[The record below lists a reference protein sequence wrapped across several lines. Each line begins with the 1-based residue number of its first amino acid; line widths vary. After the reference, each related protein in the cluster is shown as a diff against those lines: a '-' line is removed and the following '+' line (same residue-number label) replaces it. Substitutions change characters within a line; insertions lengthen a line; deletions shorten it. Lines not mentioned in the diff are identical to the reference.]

1 MSRLI
6 AIACALLLCA
16 GLVFATGA
24 QEKPAAPA
32 AEKPAAAPVVEKPVT
47 LRFSSWLGMEAASKE
62 AIETMVRM
70 FEAKNPRIKVELI
83 GIPYEQTQ
91 QQTFVAVSGGNAP
104 DVIHLVAQ
112 WGPPLASMG
121 ALVDLK
127 TFYSQAEMDDIPRA
141 ALQAGM
147 FKDTLATVPWQLGS
161 IAVMGWKSVLA
172 KAGLKEQIPD
182 TWPEFK
188 EAVRKASKASDGV
201 YGFGA
206 RTSKDSNSA
215 YWLFPVMWGHGGEF
229 EDAQGKIVFNNPGT
243 VAALEWYKEIGT
255 GKQSP
260 VGMTVREVRNLMP
273 QNKLG
278 FIFDGPWMKGIFRS
292 LSGLGEAVDDDY
304 IVGSFPKAA
313 DGKRYGIGNDHVLS
327 VSKQSKLKQEA
338 AELVKFLTQDEA
350 VTKMY
355 YQKNGAVPTYKKLL
369 ADPLYAND
377 PYAKA
382 FIESAEF
389 ANSVPSKNPNF
400 SAALEFVA
408 NAMQQSLLGGD
419 PAKSAEAAHQ
429 SIKTLYKQ

>member
-1 MSRLI
+1 MSRRKALV
-6 AIACALLLCA
+6 CLLLFSA
-16 GLVFATGA
+16 ALVFA
-24 QEKPAAPA
+24 QKPL
-32 AEKPAAAPVVEKPVT
+32 T

-62 AIETMVRM
+62 AIETMVKM
-70 FEAKNPRIKVELI
+70 FEAKYPLVKVELI

-91 QQTFVAVSGGNAP
+91 QQTFVAVAGGNAP

-127 TFYSQAEMDDIPRA
+127 GFYSQAEMDDIPRA

-147 FKDTLATVPWQLGS
+147 FKEMLATVPWQLGS

-172 KAGLKEQIPD
+172 RAGLKAQVPE

-188 EAVRKASKASDGV
+188 DAVRQASKASEGV

-206 RTSKDSNSA
+206 RTSKDANSA

-243 VAALEWYKEIGT
+243 VAALEWYREIGAS
-255 GKQSP
+255 KQSP

-273 QNKLG
+273 QGKLAY
-278 FIFDGPWMKGIFRS
+278 IFDGPWMKGIFRS

-304 IVGSFPKAA
+304 LLGLFPKAA

-327 VSKQSKLKQEA
+327 VSTQSKLKKEA
-338 AELVKFLTQDEA
+338 VQLVKFLTQDEA

-355 YQKNGAVPTYKKLL
+355 YAKNGAVPTYKKLL
-369 ADPLYAND
+369 ADPLYSSD
-377 PYAKA
+377 PYART

-419 PAKSAEAAHQ
+419 PAKAAEAAAQ